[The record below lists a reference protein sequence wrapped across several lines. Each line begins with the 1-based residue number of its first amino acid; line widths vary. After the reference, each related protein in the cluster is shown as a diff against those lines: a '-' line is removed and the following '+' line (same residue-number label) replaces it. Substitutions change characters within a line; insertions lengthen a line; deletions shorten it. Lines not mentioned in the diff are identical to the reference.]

1 MSKLISFILITSS
14 LIISGCSSLKNKVQ
28 EINLTIEDFNMSQFS
43 NDGNKQYSIYSPQS
57 IYLQKEQHYKLEN
70 TDIKFYDKNKIKY
83 IIKSDKSSLLNSNKT
98 IKLIGNVELFDLENE
113 MNFITADNLFWDIN
127 NSSFM
132 LEGNVNL
139 TNNFVNLI
147 SSKATLNTNENIIK
161 FFKPV
166 KYNYNENDSNTEF
179 NISSDNAFY
188 DLKNKSLLFKTITE
202 RVKSKITF

>member
-1 MSKLISFILITSS
+1 MSKLISSIIIASS
-14 LIISGCSSLKNKVQ
+14 LIISGCSTLKTKVQ

-57 IYLQKEQHYKLEN
+57 IYLQKDQHYKLEN

-127 NSSFM
+127 NSLFM
-132 LEGNVNL
+132 LEGDVNL
-139 TNNFVNLI
+139 RNNFVKLI

-188 DLKNKSLLFKTITE
+188 DLKNKSLIFKSITE

>member
-1 MSKLISFILITSS
+1 MSKLFSSIIIASS
-14 LIISGCSSLKNKVQ
+14 LIISGCSTLKTKVQ

-57 IYLQKEQHYKLEN
+57 IYLQKDQHYKLEN
-70 TDIKFYDKNKIKY
+70 TDIKFYDNNKIKY

-127 NSSFM
+127 NSLFM
-132 LEGNVNL
+132 LEGDVNL
-139 TNNFVNLI
+139 RNNFVKLI

-188 DLKNKSLLFKTITE
+188 DLKNKSLIFKSITE